1 MNKVPCEDCVTFA
14 ICNSLIGTS
23 KYKDVTNLAR
33 NKRCSL
39 LMDYIDHKFGRKAL
53 VDEARAIFG
62 LPPVKWY

>member
-33 NKRCSL
+33 NKGCSL
-39 LMDYIDHKFGRKAL
+39 LIDYISSKFGRKVL